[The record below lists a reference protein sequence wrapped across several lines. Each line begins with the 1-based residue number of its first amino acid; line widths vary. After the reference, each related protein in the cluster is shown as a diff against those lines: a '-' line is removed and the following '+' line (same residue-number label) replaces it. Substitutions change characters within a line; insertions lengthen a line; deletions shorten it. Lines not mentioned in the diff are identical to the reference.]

1 MKKSLQLSLFVLAAL
16 MAQGCSNGVKPLS
29 RDRMD
34 HENPLMANEGRID
47 GIIKKMTLEEK
58 VAMLH
63 GKNMFTSEGV
73 EAQGIADMSYADGP
87 FGIREEMEPKSWN
100 PLGLANDSA
109 TFFPTGSALAAT
121 WSEDIAYEYGTG
133 MAREARLRGKD
144 MILGPA
150 INIQRIPTGGRTFEY
165 LSEDPYL
172 SSRIT
177 VGYIHGVQ
185 DNGVAACVK
194 HFALNNQE
202 TNRGSVNVIV
212 SPRAMRE
219 IYLPPFEAGIVE
231 GGAYGVMSAYNK
243 INGYWCGENYQ
254 LLNQI
259 LRQDWGYKGMV
270 ISDWGGTHSVVESI
284 TAGLNIEMP
293 TQNYHGQALIDS
305 VRSGAV
311 AESVIDERVR
321 EILRVRLL
329 IDPVPAEKATSEMT
343 AKPEQA
349 AISYNVAIKSVVLLK
364 NDGKILPVRDGVRK
378 IAVIG
383 ENADRK
389 MANGGV
395 GAGVKAKNEI
405 TPLQG
410 LRDRVGEDVEI
421 AYAQGYTSQQAGGG
435 RGGFMGFGFRRQ
447 TPQEIE
453 AAQRARDLEKQKMV
467 DDAVKAATGADIVFF
482 FGGTNR
488 QWETEGSDR
497 TDITLPYGQEDVLEA
512 VCKVNPNVVFIA
524 VAGAPVDLRRV
535 DAAVPAIMQSWFNGS
550 EGGHALADIL
560 LGKISPSGRL
570 PFSYPFKLEDSPA
583 YALKN
588 FPQTDAPIDD
598 DIFVDLVVNK
608 DEIRNGSDNRSTAVY
623 SENLLVGYRWFDT
636 RNLPVMYPFGYGLSY
651 SEFQYSDLALSKA
664 LYKDGENIIATFTVQ
679 NTGAVEA
686 DDVPQLYVHRVDA
699 TVEWPKK
706 ELKAFKRISLKS
718 GESQQV
724 SLEIPVEQLKYWNE
738 EAHDW
743 TLEAGQVEIM
753 LCHNSGT
760 VALSETCSVK

>member
-1 MKKSLQLSLFVLAAL
+1 MVLALAAM
-16 MAQGCSNGVKPLS
+16 MAQGCSNGVQPLS
-29 RDRMD
+29 RDRID
-34 HENPLMANEGRID
+34 HDNPLLANESKID
-47 GIIKKMTLEEK
+47 GIIGKMTLEEK

-243 INGYWCGENYQ
+243 INGYWCGENHQ

-311 AESVIDERVR
+311 AESVINERVR

-364 NDGKILPVRDGVRK
+364 NDGKILPIKDGVKK

-410 LRDRVGEDVEI
+410 LRDRAGEGVEI

-467 DDAVKAATGADIVFF
+467 DDAVKAATDADIVFF

-512 VCKVNPNVVFIA
+512 VCRVNPNVVFIA

-636 RNLPVMYPFGYGLSY
+636 KNLPVMYPFGYGLSY
-651 SEFQYSDLALSKA
+651 SEFQYSDLTLSKA
-664 LYKDGENIIATFTVQ
+664 SYKDGENIIATFTVQ

-699 TVEWPKK
+699 TVEWPNK

>member
-410 LRDRVGEDVEI
+410 LRDRVGKDIEI

-497 TDITLPYGQEDVLEA
+497 TDITLPYGQENVLEA

-664 LYKDGENIIATFTVQ
+664 SYKDGENIIATFTVQ

-686 DDVPQLYVHRVDA
+686 DDIPQLYVHRVDA
-699 TVEWPKK
+699 TVEWPNK